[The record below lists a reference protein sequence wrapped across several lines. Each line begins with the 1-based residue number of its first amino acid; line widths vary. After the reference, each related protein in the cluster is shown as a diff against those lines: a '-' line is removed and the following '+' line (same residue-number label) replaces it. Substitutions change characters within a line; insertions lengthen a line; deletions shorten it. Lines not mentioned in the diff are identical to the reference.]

1 MKMLMKNGLIALA
14 AACAFGSGA
23 LGAAWA
29 QSQTGES
36 ATDATR
42 REASSDKAVDKKA
55 AAKKES
61 ASRKAAAAKKE
72 KEAVAER
79 ASRIDPEAPVLAA
92 GGVFKCVDRDG
103 NITYGNV
110 GDVKGCKKI
119 DTEAPNTVPFPKPSA
134 PTAGRAP
141 SKSEGSGAQRTRDTD
156 RRRILQEELA
166 SEEKK
171 LAELKKEFNGGEP
184 ERRGDEKNFAKY
196 QERTDKLK
204 ADVTRSES
212 NIESLRREISA
223 IRD

>member
-1 MKMLMKNGLIALA
+1 MKMLTKNGMIAIA
-14 AACAFGSGA
+14 AAGVFASGA

-29 QSQTGES
+29 QSQAADTSTE
-36 ATDATR
+36 TR
-42 REASSDKAVDKKA
+42 RSETGGDKAVGKKA
-55 AAKKES
+55 APKKEAPS
-61 ASRKAAAAKKE
+61 KKAAAAKKE
-72 KEAVAER
+72 REAVAER
-79 ASRIDPEAPVLAA
+79 ASRIAPDAPVLAA

-141 SKSEGSGAQRTRDTD
+141 SKAEGGAQRARDTD

-171 LAELKKEFNGGEP
+171 LAEMKKEFNGGEP

-204 ADVTRSES
+204 ADLTRSES

>member
-110 GDVKGCKKI
+110 GDVKGCK
-119 DTEAPNTVPFPKPSA
+119 TWEQRNQASME
-134 PTAGRAP
+134 R
-141 SKSEGSGAQRTRDTD
+141 AQR
-156 RRRILQEELA
+156 L
-166 SEEKK
+166 
-171 LAELKKEFNGGEP
+171 LAEL
-184 ERRGDEKNFAKY
+184 GDAKAV
-196 QERTDKLK
+196 DL
-204 ADVTRSES
+204 AMLSVA
-212 NIESLRREISA
+212 LRELRNLA
-223 IRD
+223 